1 MKKQLNYLAI
11 LPFYG
16 SFILFVYF
24 CILSAIKRITK
35 KRFIPLFL
43 LCVFVS
49 FLLLY
54 IVHHILTIIY
64 ETSVIQGNENLF
76 ISTYKFLIIFFVGGY
91 LVNAFNFI
99 LLNRKW
105 NYLSISDE
113 EITSSLFEKNKKR
126 VAVITFISAIIVPVI
141 ITMLTFLYL
150 NYNW

>member
-1 MKKQLNYLAI
+1 M
-11 LPFYG
+11 
-16 SFILFVYF
+16 
-24 CILSAIKRITK
+24 
-35 KRFIPLFL
+35 
-43 LCVFVS
+43 S